1 MAYTRSVL
9 LRRAFALAALS
20 LLSATA
26 ANAAVGKLVL
36 DQMILPVTE
45 EIVAEAIA
53 ESVKSGHSVLLI
65 QLSTPGGLE
74 VSTRRIINRILTSPV
89 PVVVWV
95 APSGERAASAGFF
108 ILEAADI
115 AAMAPGTNTGAA
127 HPVLLGQ
134 EVDEVMREKMA
145 NDSAALMRSIAA
157 KRGRNVEAAE
167 SAVRKSIAFTEQE
180 ALQKKLIDLI
190 AADED
195 SLLRAI
201 HGRTVRRFDG
211 KTVKLDL
218 TDRRL
223 VEIPLS
229 LRHRLLS
236 FIMDPN
242 IAFVLLSVG
251 MLALWAEFQH
261 PGAILP
267 GVVGA
272 LAILLAVIA
281 LNMLPTRYAAL
292 ALILASFAFFALEV
306 KFTSHGL
313 FGIAGVV
320 TMFLGGVLLVEGPI
334 PEMRVNWTTALAVSI
349 SFGLIAMFLMGI
361 AVRALR
367 NRVTTGEEGMVG
379 EVGVART
386 PLDPG
391 GKVFVHGEIWDAVAA
406 APVAA
411 GDPVRVIR
419 VRDLTV
425 EVERDGRKE

>member
-1 MAYTRSVL
+1 V
-9 LRRAFALAALS
+9 LAALA
-20 LLSATA
+20 LLFSTA
-26 ANAAVGKLVL
+26 APAAVAKLVL

-53 ESVKSGHSVLLI
+53 KSVEGGHAALLI

-74 VSTRRIINRILTSPV
+74 VSTRRIVNRILTSPV
-89 PVVVWV
+89 PVIVWV

-127 HPVLLGQ
+127 HPVILGQ
-134 EVDEVMREKMA
+134 EIDEVMREKMA
-145 NDSAALMRSIAA
+145 NDSAAFMRSIVA

-180 ALQKKLIDLI
+180 ALKQKLIDVI

-195 SLLRAI
+195 SLLAGL
-201 HGRTVRRFDG
+201 HGKTIQRFDG
-211 KTVKLDL
+211 TSLTLDFS
-218 TDRRL
+218 DRRL
-223 VEIPLS
+223 VDIPLS

-236 FIMDPN
+236 FIMNPN
-242 IAFVLLSVG
+242 IAFALLSIG
-251 MLALWAEFQH
+251 MLALWAEFQN

-292 ALILASFAFFALEV
+292 ALILAAFAFFALEV

-313 FGIAGVV
+313 FGVAGILS
-320 TMFLGGVLLVEGPI
+320 MFLGGVLLVEGPI
-334 PEMRVNWTTALAVSI
+334 PEMRVNWTTALAVSV

-361 AVRALR
+361 AIRAFKH
-367 NRVTTGEEGMVG
+367 RVTTGEEGMIG
-379 EVGVART
+379 EVGLART
-386 PLDPG
+386 SLDPA
-391 GKVFVHGEIWDAVAA
+391 GKVFVHGELWDAVATV
-406 APVAA
+406 PVAA
-411 GDPVRVIR
+411 GEAVRITR
-419 VRDLTV
+419 VRDLV
-425 EVERDGRKE
+425 LEVEREGNAPAAAREE

>member
-1 MAYTRSVL
+1 RTI
-9 LRRAFALAALS
+9 ALAAF
-20 LLSATA
+20 LLLCA
-26 ANAAVGKLVL
+26 AASHAAAGKLVL

-45 EIVAEAIA
+45 DIVAEAIA
-53 ESVKSGHSVLLI
+53 KSVAGGHSVLVI
-65 QLSTPGGLE
+65 KLSTPGGLE

-127 HPVLLGQ
+127 HPILLGQ
-134 EVDEVMREKMA
+134 EVDDVLREKMQ
-145 NDSAALMRSIAA
+145 NDSAALMRSIVA
-157 KRGRNVEAAE
+157 KRGRNVEEAE
-167 SAVRKSIAFTEQE
+167 SAVRKSTAFTEQE
-180 ALQKKLIDLI
+180 ALQKRLIDVI
-190 AADED
+190 AADEQ

-201 HGRTVRRFDG
+201 HGRTIRRFDG
-211 KTVKLDL
+211 KSLTLDL
-218 TDRRL
+218 SDRTL

-236 FIMDPN
+236 YIMDPN
-242 IAFVLLSVG
+242 IAFVLLSIG

-281 LNMLPTRYAAL
+281 LNMMPTRYAAL

-320 TMFLGGVLLVEGPI
+320 TMFLGGILLVEGPI
-334 PEMRVNWTTALAVSI
+334 PEMRVSWTTALAVSV
-349 SFGLIAMFLMGI
+349 SFGAIAVFLMGI
-361 AVRALR
+361 AIRALK
-367 NRVTTGEEGMVG
+367 NRVTTGAEGMVG
-379 EVGVART
+379 EIGVART
-386 PLDPG
+386 RLDPA
-391 GKVFVHGEIWDAVAA
+391 GKVFVHGEVWDARAER
-406 APVAA
+406 PVAQGA
-411 GDPVRVIR
+411 AVRVTR
-419 VRDLTV
+419 VRDLKL
-425 EVERDGRKE
+425 EVEDAGSPETRDVMEERS

>member
-1 MAYTRSVL
+1 ML
-9 LRRAFALAALS
+9 LRRAFALAAIALLGAAPLS
-20 LLSATA
+20 
-26 ANAAVGKLVL
+26 AAVGKLVL

-45 EIVAEAIA
+45 EIVAKAID
-53 ESVKSGHSVLLI
+53 ESVKGHHAALLI

-74 VSTRRIINRILTSPV
+74 VSTRRIIKRILTSPV
-89 PVVVWV
+89 PVIVWV

-108 ILEAADI
+108 ILMAADV

-127 HPVLLGQ
+127 HPIILGQ
-134 EVDEVMREKMA
+134 EVDEILQEKMA
-145 NDSAALMRSIAA
+145 QDSAAFIRSLAA
-157 KRGRNVEAAE
+157 KRGRNVQEAE
-167 SAVRKSIAFTEQE
+167 GAVRKSIAFTEQE
-180 ALQKKLIDLI
+180 ALQKRLIDLI
-190 AADED
+190 AADEQ

-201 HGRTVRRFDG
+201 HGRTIRRFDG

-218 TDRRL
+218 ADRTV

-229 LRHRLLS
+229 LRHRLLA

-261 PGAILP
+261 PGAIVP

-272 LAILLAVIA
+272 TAILLAVIA

-292 ALILASFAFFALEV
+292 ALILASFAFFILEV

-320 TMFLGGVLLVEGPI
+320 TMFLGGILLVEGPI
-334 PEMRVNWTTALAVSI
+334 PEMRVNWATALAVSI
-349 SFGLIAMFLMGI
+349 SFGLIAVFLMGI

-367 NRVTTGEEGMVG
+367 NRVTTGEAGMIG
-379 EVGVART
+379 ETGVART
-386 PLDPG
+386 RLEPS
-391 GKVFVHGEIWDAVAA
+391 GKVFVHGELWDAVAA
-406 APVAA
+406 SPIDA
-411 GDPVRVIR
+411 GTRIR
-419 VRDLTV
+419 VVRIRDLTL
-425 EVERDGRKE
+425 EVEQAPAET

>member
-1 MAYTRSVL
+1 VLVRRSL
-9 LRRAFALAALS
+9 AFAALA
-20 LLSATA
+20 LLLPLA

-45 EIVAEAIA
+45 EIVAKAIA
-53 ESVKSGHSVLLI
+53 ESAANRHAALLI

-74 VSTRRIINRILTSPV
+74 QSTRRIINRILTSPV
-89 PVVVWV
+89 PVIVWV

-134 EVDEVMREKMA
+134 EVDDVLREKMA
-145 NDSAALMRSIAA
+145 QDSAALMRSIVA
-157 KRGRNVEAAE
+157 KRGRNVAEAE

-180 ALQKKLIDLI
+180 ALQKRLIDVI
-190 AADED
+190 AADEQA
-195 SLLRAI
+195 LLRAI
-201 HGRTVRRFDG
+201 HGRTIRRFDG
-211 KTVKLDL
+211 KTVTLDVS
-218 TDRRL
+218 DRRL
-223 VEIPLS
+223 VEIPVS

-261 PGAILP
+261 PGALLP

-313 FGIAGVV
+313 FGIAGVL

-334 PEMRVNWTTALAVSI
+334 PEMRVNWMTALAVSL

-361 AVRALR
+361 ALRALR
-367 NRVTTGEEGMVG
+367 TRVTTGEEGMLG
-379 EVGVART
+379 ERGIART
-386 PLDPG
+386 PLAPA

-406 APVAA
+406 TPVDA
-411 GDPVRVIR
+411 GRPVRVIR
-419 VRDLTV
+419 VRDLTL
-425 EVERDGRKE
+425 EVEEAGEEKVSP

>member
-1 MAYTRSVL
+1 ML

-20 LLSATA
+20 LLLATA

-145 NDSAALMRSIAA
+145 NDSAALMRSVAA

-201 HGRTVRRFDG
+201 DGRTVRRFDG

>member
-53 ESVKSGHSVLLI
+53 ESVKSGYSVLLI

>member
-1 MAYTRSVL
+1 VV
-9 LRRAFALAALS
+9 LRRHIGIAAIALFFAAAS
-20 LLSATA
+20 H
-26 ANAAVGKLVL
+26 AAVGRLVL

-53 ESVKSGHSVLLI
+53 KSVEGGHSALLI
-65 QLSTPGGLE
+65 KLSTPGGLE
-74 VSTRRIINRILTSPV
+74 VSTRRIVNRILTSPV
-89 PVVVWV
+89 PVIVWV

-127 HPVLLGQ
+127 HPVILGQ
-134 EVDEVMREKMA
+134 EIDAVMREKMA
-145 NDSAALMRSIAA
+145 NDSAALMRSVVA

-180 ALQKKLIDLI
+180 ALEQNLIDLI

-201 HGRTVRRFDG
+201 HGKTIRRFDG
-211 KTVKLDL
+211 KSLTLDFS
-218 TDRRL
+218 DRRL
-223 VEIPLS
+223 VDIPLS

-242 IAFVLLSVG
+242 IAFVLLSIG
-251 MLALWAEFQH
+251 MLALWAEFQN

-281 LNMLPTRYAAL
+281 LNMLPTQYAAL

-313 FGIAGVV
+313 FGIAGVL

-334 PEMRVNWTTALAVSI
+334 PEMRVNWTTALAVSV

-361 AVRALR
+361 AIRAFK

-379 EVGVART
+379 EVGLART
-386 PLDPG
+386 SLDPA
-391 GKVFVHGEIWDAVAA
+391 GKVFVHGELWDAVAA
-406 APVAA
+406 TPIAA
-411 GDPVRVIR
+411 GERVRVAR
-419 VRDLTV
+419 VRDLV
-425 EVERDGRKE
+425 LEVEGEGDARSDEQEE

>member
-1 MAYTRSVL
+1 MFR
-9 LRRAFALAALS
+9 RRALALAAF
-20 LLSATA
+20 AFVVA
-26 ANAAVGKLVL
+26 AAAEAAVGKVVL

-45 EIVAEAIA
+45 EIVAKAID
-53 ESVKSGHSVLLI
+53 ESVKGRHAALLI

-74 VSTRRIINRILTSPV
+74 TSTRRIINQILTSPV
-89 PVVVWV
+89 PIIVWV

-108 ILEAADI
+108 ILEAADV

-127 HPVLLGQ
+127 HPILLGQ
-134 EVDEVMREKMA
+134 EVDDVLREKMA
-145 NDSAALMRSIAA
+145 QDSSALMRSIVA
-157 KRGRNVEAAE
+157 KRGRNVQEAE

-180 ALQKKLIDLI
+180 ALQKHLIDVV
-190 AADED
+190 AADEQ
-195 SLLRAI
+195 SLLRALD
-201 HGRTVRRFDG
+201 GRTIRRFDG

-218 TDRRL
+218 ADRKL
-223 VEIPLS
+223 VEVSLS

-261 PGAILP
+261 PGAIVP

-292 ALILASFAFFALEV
+292 ALILASFAFFILEV

-313 FGIAGVV
+313 FGIAGVI
-320 TMFLGGVLLVEGPI
+320 TMFLGGILLVEGPI
-334 PEMRVNWTTALAVSI
+334 PEMRVNWATALAVSV

-361 AVRALR
+361 AIRALR

-379 EVGVART
+379 ETGVART
-386 PLDPG
+386 RLEPS

-406 APVAA
+406 SPLDA
-411 GDPVRVIR
+411 GARVRVVR
-419 VRDLTV
+419 VKDLTL
-425 EVERDGRKE
+425 EVEGANGDT

>member
-1 MAYTRSVL
+1 
-9 LRRAFALAALS
+9 
-20 LLSATA
+20 
-26 ANAAVGKLVL
+26 
-36 DQMILPVTE
+36 MILPVTE

-53 ESVKSGHSVLLI
+53 KSVEGGHSALLI
-65 QLSTPGGLE
+65 KLSTPGGLE
-74 VSTRRIINRILTSPV
+74 VSTRRIVNRILTSPV
-89 PVVVWV
+89 PVIVWV

-127 HPVLLGQ
+127 HPVILGQ
-134 EVDEVMREKMA
+134 EIDAVMREKMA
-145 NDSAALMRSIAA
+145 NDSAALMRSVVA

-180 ALQKKLIDLI
+180 ALEQNLIDLI

-201 HGRTVRRFDG
+201 HGKTIRRFDG
-211 KTVKLDL
+211 KSLTLDFS
-218 TDRRL
+218 DRRL
-223 VEIPLS
+223 VDIPLS

-242 IAFVLLSVG
+242 IAFVLLSIG
-251 MLALWAEFQH
+251 MLALWAEFQN

-281 LNMLPTRYAAL
+281 LNMLPTQYAAL

-313 FGIAGVV
+313 FGIAGVL

-334 PEMRVNWTTALAVSI
+334 PEMRVNWTTALAVSV

-361 AVRALR
+361 AIRAFK

-379 EVGVART
+379 EVGLART
-386 PLDPG
+386 SLDPA
-391 GKVFVHGEIWDAVAA
+391 GKVFVHGELWDAVAA
-406 APVAA
+406 TPIAA
-411 GDPVRVIR
+411 GERVRVAR
-419 VRDLTV
+419 VRDLV
-425 EVERDGRKE
+425 LEVEGEGDARSDEQEE